1 LTQIKALEQAAPKL
15 LQALREGFMFKRI
28 LVAVDGSEQAARAA
42 EAAID
47 LARRYSAKLY
57 ITAVAEWQDARTDE
71 ELERFLEIEHLSKED
86 FVIAESVKDILEDVK
101 NLARAAGLQD
111 ITLVPRIG
119 RPARSILQTAQ
130 SAHADLIVTG
140 TRGRG
145 EVEGLILGSV
155 SHRVAAAAKCAC
167 LLVR

>member
-1 LTQIKALEQAAPKL
+1 
-15 LQALREGFMFKRI
+15 MFGRI
-28 LVAVDGSEQAARAA
+28 LTAVDGSEQAARAA
-42 EAAID
+42 DAAID

-71 ELERFLEIEHLSKED
+71 ELERFLEIEQLSKEE
-86 FVIAESVKDILEDVK
+86 FVIAESVKDILEDAK

-111 ITLVPRIG
+111 VTLIPRIG
-119 RPARSILQTAQ
+119 KPARSILQTAE
-130 SAHADLIVTG
+130 SMHVELIVMG

-145 EVEGLILGSV
+145 EIEGLILGSV

-167 LLVR
+167 LLIR

>member
-1 LTQIKALEQAAPKL
+1 LF
-15 LQALREGFMFKRI
+15 GRI
-28 LVAVDGSEQAARAA
+28 LTAVDGSEQAARAA
-42 EAAID
+42 DAAID

-71 ELERFLEIEHLSKED
+71 ELERFLEIEQLSKEE
-86 FVIAESVKDILEDVK
+86 FVIAESVKDILEDAK

-111 ITLVPRIG
+111 VTLIPRIG
-119 RPARSILQTAQ
+119 KPARSILQTAE
-130 SAHADLIVTG
+130 SMHVELIVMG

-145 EVEGLILGSV
+145 EIEGLILGSV

-167 LLVR
+167 LLIR